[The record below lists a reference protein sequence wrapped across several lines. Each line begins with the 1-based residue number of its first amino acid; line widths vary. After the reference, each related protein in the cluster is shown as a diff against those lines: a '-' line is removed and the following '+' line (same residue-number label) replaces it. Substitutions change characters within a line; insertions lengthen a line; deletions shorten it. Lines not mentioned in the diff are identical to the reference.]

1 MKRIVGY
8 VLAVFTAV
16 IISVVVFSL
25 INGSGS
31 NKVAGEDSSA
41 GSYVMHNLG
50 NSFITNIKDSNR
62 YLKISIVF
70 ELRSEKNKPYYE
82 KNNYKIRDIII
93 DVLRNKTEEELSA
106 QNAQEG
112 LKTDIKH
119 ALANY
124 IDVAD
129 LINIYV
135 EEFVIQ

>member
-1 MKRIVGY
+1 VKRIVGY

-82 KNNYKIRDIII
+82 KNNYKIRDI
-93 DVLRNKTEEELSA
+93 
-106 QNAQEG
+106 
-112 LKTDIKH
+112 KH